1 MSLLADVLI
10 TQSCSSGVS
19 VTCLSMRAHFHFIL
33 SCTPHHLGEETEKTG
48 SGKLLICLVILA
60 LIFSL
65 RHPLG
70 IMLGVNWMCE
80 QP

>member
-1 MSLLADVLI
+1 M
-10 TQSCSSGVS
+10 
-19 VTCLSMRAHFHFIL
+19 TCLSMRAHFHFIL
-33 SCTPHHLGEETEKTG
+33 SCTPHPLGEETEKTG
-48 SGKLLICLVILA
+48 SGKLLICLAILA

-70 IMLGVNWMCE
+70 KMLGVIWMCE